1 MWRHYLIRL
10 LCVFGFW
17 MFGGSAVNA
26 AQPMPEV
33 YTYLQSNTDVLVDRK
48 SCGFLCSYL
57 LFTPTGDSRKTGVV
71 FYPGAFI
78 ASASYAP
85 LAFHLAER
93 GYRVALANFPFNFA
107 LLFPGRAEKIF
118 ERNPDIEHWVIGG
131 HSLGGVAA
139 SKFVAGNAAAVRV
152 GGVFYL
158 ASYPDAVSDLSDR
171 GINVV
176 SLYGENDEVLK
187 RGRWEAAKANL
198 PVTTV
203 YQEIAGGNHAQM
215 GYYGD
220 QKGDGVASISRDA
233 QQAVVLDAIA
243 VLLEKVP

>member
-1 MWRHYLIRL
+1 MWRHYLVKL
-10 LCVFGFW
+10 LCVCGFW
-17 MFGGSAVNA
+17 MFGSSAVNA
-26 AQPMPEV
+26 AQPMPEA
-33 YTYLQSNTDVLVDRK
+33 YAYLQSNTDVLVERK
-48 SCGFLCSYL
+48 SCGFLCSYTF
-57 LFTPTGDSRKTGVV
+57 FTPTGEAHSVGVV

-93 GYRVALANFPFNFA
+93 GYRVALPDFPFNFA
-107 LLFPGRAEKIF
+107 LLFPGRAEKILA
-118 ERNPDIEHWVIGG
+118 RNPGIEHWVMGG

-139 SKFVAGNAAAVRV
+139 SKFVAGNAAATKV

-158 ASYPDAVSDLSDR
+158 ASYPDAASDLSDR
-171 GINVV
+171 SINVI

-187 RGRWEAAKANL
+187 RDKWEAAKANL
-198 PVTTV
+198 PVATV

-220 QKGDGVASISRDA
+220 QKGDGIASISREA
-233 QQAVVLDAIA
+233 QQAIVLDAI
-243 VLLEKVP
+243 VGLLEKMP